1 MFCFVKTQKLLGH
14 DDPFF
19 ASIKVP
25 ANVGESI
32 SLQDLQYLF
41 AIQKVDPRY
50 GRVIVQQFRLESS
63 IPGK

>member
-32 SLQDLQYLF
+32 SL
-41 AIQKVDPRY
+41 
-50 GRVIVQQFRLESS
+50 
-63 IPGK
+63 